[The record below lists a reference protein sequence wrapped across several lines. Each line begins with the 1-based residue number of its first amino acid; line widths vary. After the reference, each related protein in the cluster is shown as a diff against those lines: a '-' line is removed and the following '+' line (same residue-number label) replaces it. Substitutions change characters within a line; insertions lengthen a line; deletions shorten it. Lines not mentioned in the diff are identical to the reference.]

1 MWLRSMS
8 AQATLMT
15 GTLLLL
21 AMLLVDFFV
30 SSLWYYQ
37 ATQARLA
44 RMQDILNSFAVPLAG
59 GQSVGPLL
67 ERVPPDG
74 AFCLY
79 LLDEV
84 SQRVLAQ
91 SCPLPAH
98 LATYPEGSLTPLRLA
113 SHNGLF
119 AVRLLRDRADQL
131 PKQLIIT
138 EREGSRTVFRQVLR
152 AQYFVLAYIGLY
164 TLILTTLAW
173 LSYSRRIRR
182 PLEKLVATAGCAGE
196 LEPHPFPEE
205 QQLGE
210 LHRLSFNLNRML
222 RRLEQDRAALR
233 AAAAELA
240 RKNRQLLD
248 NQQEMIRTEKLAA
261 TGRLAAGLAHEIGNP
276 LSVVQGYL
284 ELLQA
289 GDCSPEERAEYL
301 ANALQETRRMHVLIS
316 TLLQTARSHGDLVL
330 APVAVN
336 PLVMEF
342 ARAMRPQAMLRGIAL
357 VLHVEAEEDSVEAS
371 GDTLRQILLNGL
383 LNAVDAIRATAAD
396 SGSIEIGTRNVERE
410 GRNWLDICVADSGPG
425 LAPEHAGKIFDP
437 FFSTKAP
444 GAGTGLG
451 LSVSLSLVE
460 AMGGSMAAENREQG
474 GMALHIM
481 LPLAR
486 TAGGAADDIPEV
498 AGQEEP

>member
-1 MWLRSMS
+1 MPGIGFRS
-8 AQATLMT
+8 LT
-15 GTLLLL
+15 GNMMAGTALLLL
-21 AMLLVDFFV
+21 LGMLLVDLVV
-30 SSLWYYQ
+30 SALWYNQ
-37 ATQARLA
+37 AKSCRTQLLHLALAQQQLPLRPVAGICLALREEPQGRIVAATCASSGMPAALQAR
-44 RMQDILNSFAVPLAG
+44 RGTDDTK
-59 GQSVGPLL
+59 GPDWR
-67 ERVPPDG
+67 RVASRP
-74 AFCLY
+74 Y
-79 LLDEV
+79 
-84 SQRVLAQ
+84 
-91 SCPLPAH
+91 PLPEGPS
-98 LATYPEGSLTPLRLA
+98 AT
-113 SHNGLF
+113 
-119 AVRLLRDRADQL
+119 LLVW
-131 PKQLIIT
+131 
-138 EREGSRTVFRQVLR
+138 EREPLFWQLLQAQRYVL
-152 AQYFVLAYIGLY
+152 LYILVN
-164 TLILTTLAW
+164 TLA
-173 LSYSRRIRR
+173 LSLLAFVRHARHIQR
-182 PLEKLVATAGCAGE
+182 PLEKLVATAECAGE

-240 RKNRQLLD
+240 RKNRQLLA

-276 LSVVQGYL
+276 LGVVQGYL

-301 ANALQETRRMHVLIS
+301 TNALQETRRMHVLIS
-316 TLLQTARSHGDLVL
+316 TLLQTARSHGDLLL

-336 PLVMEF
+336 PLVTEF

-486 TAGGAADDIPEV
+486 TAGGAAEDIPEV